1 MQKQLQINY
10 SHYSSLVELPSAEYE
25 LVAAA
30 QEASKKAYAP
40 YSNFK
45 VGAAA
50 RLQSGKIIS
59 AANSESEVFPSGMCA
74 ERSLLYNY
82 QSNFSDEKILSI
94 AIASDP
100 STRECYPCGNCRQVL
115 LDVENR
121 QQSPIQIV
129 MSGGGSATV
138 VESAKDL
145 LPFSFKL

>member
-10 SHYSSLVELPSAEYE
+10 SHYSSLEELPSAEYE

-30 QEASKKAYAP
+30 QEATKKAYAP

-100 STRECYPCGNCRQVL
+100 STHECYPCGSCRQVL

-138 VESAKDL
+138 VGSAKDL